1 MQFAFFKK
9 YRFEC
14 KQCGACCL
22 QRSLS
27 LTDVEYQRLTRIVD
41 HSCYDD
47 IKEYNLTPE
56 LHLHEVSFKGKY
68 CHFIEEG
75 KICGIYES
83 RFTTC
88 RLFPLFITALPN
100 GELLVNLMHCNG
112 VSLSQGKLVDESFVR
127 RVIDEANKADPS
139 FLREFISFRKSYHND
154 LFPFYTSIDRT
165 DFWTKRSFLN
175 RIFKWFA
182 ERSPR
187 SKSVDIRIRAV
198 NEVLSEGL
206 SMRLQRLFNRYRLVQ
221 PPLVVTSIDIEQM
234 ADELEK
240 RLDEKLNKACKDAEL
255 KKQHEIKKVF
265 SEGKAEILVEEK
277 PRIFNL
283 NESTTYSTPYLDKI
297 KIKVR
302 NLFIE
307 KPLSNDATQL
317 FEDYLAEVLNRVDHG
332 GFSMDVPIIDILESL
347 FRFSQNILTHA
358 KVYSQESGKIEK
370 DHLNDAII
378 YLDSR
383 GILGLTTTNVVNE
396 ISRARQFRH

>member
-1 MQFAFFKK
+1 MKFW
-9 YRFEC
+9 RILVRVERPNTLREVL
-14 KQCGACCL
+14 G
-22 QRSLS
+22 SM
-27 LTDVEYQRLTRIVD
+27 LTM
-41 HSCYDD
+41 
-47 IKEYNLTPE
+47 
-56 LHLHEVSFKGKY
+56 
-68 CHFIEEG
+68 
-75 KICGIYES
+75 
-83 RFTTC
+83 
-88 RLFPLFITALPN
+88 A
-100 GELLVNLMHCNG
+100 
-112 VSLSQGKLVDESFVR
+112 VSLELTLNWRGSPFFSGALIVITLCSESM
-127 RVIDEANKADPS
+127 
-139 FLREFISFRKSYHND
+139 
-154 LFPFYTSIDRT
+154 
-165 DFWTKRSFLN
+165 
-175 RIFKWFA
+175 
-182 ERSPR
+182 
-187 SKSVDIRIRAV
+187 SVHCARA
-198 NEVLSEGL
+198 
-206 SMRLQRLFNRYRLVQ
+206 R
-221 PPLVVTSIDIEQM
+221 

-307 KPLSNDATQL
+307 KPLSNDGTQL